1 MQAIEWKVES
11 WPIADLKPLQDNP
24 FGKISPENKRRLGE
38 KLRRLGIFEVATID
52 TNGDLLTFNKRY
64 HLLKEMG
71 VDTIDVRVPTRP
83 LTEAERKEIIISS
96 NVHEGEWDKQILAD
110 LYADVNLTD
119 LGLDLKGLTLENA
132 TGSALEE
139 KKEVEYPIV
148 PKFSEKH
155 SAIVIVVSNEIDLNH
170 IQQILGL
177 GTEQSYKSSDTGTT
191 YVLSCEKFMKA
202 WSQKS

>member
-1 MQAIEWKVES
+1 MQAIEWKVET
-11 WPIADLKPLQDNP
+11 WPIAKLKPLEDNP
-24 FGKISPENKRRLGE
+24 FGKISAENKRRLGE

-64 HLLKEMG
+64 FLLKEMG
-71 VDTIDVRVPTRP
+71 VETIDVRVPTRP

-96 NVHEGEWDKQILAD
+96 NVHEGEWDKQILTE
-110 LYADVNLTD
+110 LYADVNLQD

-155 SAIVIVVSNEIDLNH
+155 SAIVIVVDNEIDLNH

-177 GTEQSYKSSDTGTT
+177 GTEKSYKSQDSGTT
-191 YVLSCEKFMKA
+191 FVLDAKKFIEA
-202 WSQKS
+202 WKSKS